1 MQCVAPWK
9 GKIKLMDSFEDAWKV
24 ISDYCKSKI
33 TDIAY
38 NTWISRIQPVDLD
51 FDNGTAYLL
60 VPNDFH
66 AQTLRRCYMSLLNE
80 GFEEIFGTKFNIE
93 FRTPANAPKKSKP
106 SAAASITTSAA
117 TAPLLQS
124 PDSSSYEYTFDTFI
138 VGSSNKFAHAACLA
152 VATNPSHAYNPLF
165 LYGNSGLGK
174 THLLYAIGNEI
185 KKNDPSKVICYIKG
199 DDFTVELVESLRLA
213 KMNEFRQ
220 KYRQADILLV
230 DDVQFI
236 GGKES
241 TQEEF
246 FHTFNALYDARKQ
259 IVLTSDRPP
268 KEIKTL
274 EDRLRS
280 RFEQDLIADIQ
291 PPDLETRIAIIKRK
305 AELDGVEI
313 SDEVCEYVASKIK
326 ANIRQLEGTVKK
338 IKAKYYLDGEKPTIN
353 SVQGII
359 SDILNN
365 DAPPEVTVERIIDE
379 VARTYGVSA
388 DEIRSQ
394 KNRSAN
400 ISNARHIAIY
410 VTRELTTLSMVA
422 IGEEFGNRHYS
433 TIIYTIQKV
442 QKMMEKDRK
451 VKEIIDEPIVVYTV
465 LTSFIG
471 PWTDFILAKII
482 MGDARDNYTVAIGLQ
497 LMIDQDFKNTYYKQ
511 FLAGSV
517 VVAVPITLL
526 FLKMQ
531 KYYVEGVTAGGV
543 KG

>member
-246 FHTFNALYDARKQ
+246 FHTFNALYEDHKQ
-259 IVLTSDRPP
+259 IILTSDRPP
-268 KEIKTL
+268 RDIKTL
-274 EDRLRS
+274 EDRLKT
-280 RFEQDLIADIQ
+280 RFEWGITADIQ
-291 PPDLETRIAIIKRK
+291 PPDADLRAAILKKKAAAMDIKLSNDVVNFL
-305 AELDGVEI
+305 AENLK
-313 SDEVCEYVASKIK
+313 S
-326 ANIRQLEGTVKK
+326 NIRQMEGAIKKLGALSMLTGTPITIELAKNSIADLMTGGEPVGVTIDRILEKVAKK
-338 IKAKYYLDGEKPTIN
+338 
-353 SVQGII
+353 
-359 SDILNN
+359 
-365 DAPPEVTVERIIDE
+365 
-379 VARTYGVSA
+379 YGVSTE
-388 DEIRSQ
+388 DIRGSKRTKEI
-394 KNRSAN
+394 AW
-400 ISNARHIAIY
+400 ARHISIY
-410 VTRELTTLSMVA
+410 LIRKLTDMSLPQIGKIFNRDHTTVINSLKTIEKELGSNSITDIDIADLT
-422 IGEEFGNRHYS
+422 
-433 TIIYTIQKV
+433 
-442 QKMMEKDRK
+442 
-451 VKEIIDEPIVVYTV
+451 KEI
-465 LTSFIG
+465 
-471 PWTDFILAKII
+471 
-482 MGDARDNYTVAIGLQ
+482 
-497 LMIDQDFKNTYYKQ
+497 
-511 FLAGSV
+511 
-517 VVAVPITLL
+517 
-526 FLKMQ
+526 
-531 KYYVEGVTAGGV
+531 

>member
-1 MQCVAPWK
+1 
-9 GKIKLMDSFEDAWKV
+9 MDSFNDVLDAAKAYCREHTADATYQYY
-24 ISDYCKSKI
+24 ISGLKAVSFENSNCI
-33 TDIAY
+33 TLEV
-38 NTWISRIQPVDLD
+38 R
-51 FDNGTAYLL
+51 
-60 VPNDFH
+60 NDFICKIVSDRYTGLLKD
-66 AQTLRRCYMSLLNE
+66 AFKAVLGFDVEVKFTVPQPEPEAAKEKRPMDEASLPS
-80 GFEEIFGTKFNIE
+80 GRYDFTFENFIRG
-93 FRTPANAPKKSKP
+93 P
-106 SAAASITTSAA
+106 SNQFAFAAA
-117 TAPLLQS
+117 Q
-124 PDSSSYEYTFDTFI
+124 
-138 VGSSNKFAHAACLA
+138 A
-152 VATNPSHAYNPLF
+152 VAANPSGAYNPLF
-165 LYGNSGLGK
+165 IYGPSGLGK
-174 THLLYAIGNEI
+174 THLMYAIANVLRRTHPEYRI
-185 KKNDPSKVICYIKG
+185 IYVKG
-199 DDFTVELVESLRLA
+199 EDFTNELITAIQEGNVQA
-213 KMNEFRQ
+213 FRN
-220 KYRQADILLV
+220 KYRMVDLLLL

-236 GGKES
+236 AGKER

-451 VKEIIDEPIVVYTV
+451 VKEIIDDTIKN
-465 LTSFIG
+465 I
-471 PWTDFILAKII
+471 
-482 MGDARDNYTVAIGLQ
+482 RDR
-497 LMIDQDFKNTYYKQ
+497 
-511 FLAGSV
+511 
-517 VVAVPITLL
+517 
-526 FLKMQ
+526 
-531 KYYVEGVTAGGV
+531 
-543 KG
+543 

>member
-246 FHTFNALYDARKQ
+246 FHTFNELYLADKQ
-259 IVLTSDRPP
+259 IVISSDKPP
-268 KEIKTL
+268 KDMETL
-274 EDRLRS
+274 EERIRS
-280 RFEQDLIADIQ
+280 RFECGLTADIGS
-291 PPDLETRIAIIKRK
+291 PDYETRMAILRRK
-305 AELDGVEI
+305 TETDNFELDDDI
-313 SDEVCEYVASKIK
+313 LSYIANNIK
-326 ANIRQLEGTVKK
+326 SNIRELEGALNKLMAFSNLVHTPITMDLAVRELQNVISPDKQNEVTPQLIIDVVSEHFQITPEQMK
-338 IKAKYYLDGEKPTIN
+338 SKSRSSEIAKPRQIAMYLCKNMTDISLDGIGSLLGGRDHSTIIH
-353 SVQGII
+353 GI
-359 SDILNN
+359 
-365 DAPPEVTVERIIDE
+365 
-379 VARTYGVSA
+379 
-388 DEIRSQ
+388 
-394 KNRSAN
+394 KK
-400 ISNARHIAIY
+400 
-410 VTRELTTLSMVA
+410 
-422 IGEEFGNRHYS
+422 IGEEYES
-433 TIIYTIQKV
+433 TEATRSLIDTIK
-442 QKMMEKDRK
+442 K
-451 VKEIIDEPIVVYTV
+451 
-465 LTSFIG
+465 
-471 PWTDFILAKII
+471 KI
-482 MGDARDNYTVAIGLQ
+482 NP
-497 LMIDQDFKNTYYKQ
+497 N
-511 FLAGSV
+511 
-517 VVAVPITLL
+517 
-526 FLKMQ
+526 
-531 KYYVEGVTAGGV
+531 
-543 KG
+543 

>member
-1 MQCVAPWK
+1 MHCVAPWK

-246 FHTFNALYDARKQ
+246 FHTFNHLHVSGKQ
-259 IVLTSDRPP
+259 IIISSDKPP
-268 KEIKTL
+268 KDIETL
-274 EDRLRS
+274 EARLRT
-280 RFEQDLIADIQ
+280 RFEWGLIADISS
-291 PPDLETRIAIIKRK
+291 PDYETRMAILRK
-305 AELDGVEI
+305 KEELDGLEKYHI
-313 SDEVCEYVASKIK
+313 PDEVMQYIANNIK
-326 ANIRQLEGTVKK
+326 SNIRELEGSLNKLIALSNLENKPIDIPLAAEALKDMISPDDTRAVSPELIMDVVSEHFNVPVTELKGKKRNAEIVLPRQIVMYLCRNMTDTPLKSIGALLGGKDHASISHGVRKIENDLKTDEALNNTVNIIKKK
-338 IKAKYYLDGEKPTIN
+338 INP
-353 SVQGII
+353 V
-359 SDILNN
+359 
-365 DAPPEVTVERIIDE
+365 
-379 VARTYGVSA
+379 
-388 DEIRSQ
+388 
-394 KNRSAN
+394 
-400 ISNARHIAIY
+400 
-410 VTRELTTLSMVA
+410 
-422 IGEEFGNRHYS
+422 
-433 TIIYTIQKV
+433 
-442 QKMMEKDRK
+442 
-451 VKEIIDEPIVVYTV
+451 
-465 LTSFIG
+465 
-471 PWTDFILAKII
+471 
-482 MGDARDNYTVAIGLQ
+482 
-497 LMIDQDFKNTYYKQ
+497 
-511 FLAGSV
+511 
-517 VVAVPITLL
+517 
-526 FLKMQ
+526 
-531 KYYVEGVTAGGV
+531 
-543 KG
+543 